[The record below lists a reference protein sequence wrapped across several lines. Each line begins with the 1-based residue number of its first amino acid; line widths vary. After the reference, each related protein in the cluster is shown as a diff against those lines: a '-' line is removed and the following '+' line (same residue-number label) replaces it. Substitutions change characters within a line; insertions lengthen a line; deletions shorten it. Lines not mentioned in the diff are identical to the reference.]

1 MQLEW
6 IQDDKSNQ
14 DNDIANDISMVLPDA
29 VEHVQSESAEELAKL
44 ATVEGGRL
52 QHASVAQ
59 LHCMLSKIAVTTY
72 MIDDQLSCVSA
83 KSIVIPPALVTSLWA
98 AKIDLHEESAA
109 ISLHLE
115 KIRFQPLA
123 WNKRDDAIPKML
135 DAAMTKL
142 QSAREKIAYMSNKLI
157 PPSWVHAWGDVA
169 DM

>member
-29 VEHVQSESAEELAKL
+29 VLHDEELAKL

-83 KSIVIPPALVTSLWA
+83 KSIVIPPALVTSHRT
-98 AKIDLHEESAA
+98 AKHE
-109 ISLHLE
+109 
-115 KIRFQPLA
+115 
-123 WNKRDDAIPKML
+123 L
-135 DAAMTKL
+135 DAEASAITLYIESNREDDTPTICHAAMAKL
-142 QSAREKIAYMSNKLI
+142 QSAREKVRYMANKLTAII
-157 PPSWVHAWGDVA
+157 PHGCVHE
-169 DM
+169 

>member
-29 VEHVQSESAEELAKL
+29 VLHDEEVAKL

-52 QHASVAQ
+52 QYASLVR
-59 LHCMLSKIAVTTY
+59 LHGMLSNIAEATY
-72 MIDDQLSCVSA
+72 MIDDQLSCIAA

-109 ISLHLE
+109 ISLYLD
-115 KIRFQPLA
+115 KLQLVPMA
-123 WNKRDDAIPKML
+123 WNKRDDVIPKML
-135 DAAMTKL
+135 AAAMTKL
-142 QSAREKIAYMSNKLI
+142 QSARDKIAYMSNKLI

>member
-14 DNDIANDISMVLPDA
+14 DNEIANDISMVLPDA
-29 VEHVQSESAEELAKL
+29 VEHVQSESAEKRAKL

-52 QHASVAQ
+52 QYAGVVQ
-59 LHCMLSKIAVTTY
+59 LHGMLSKIAEATY
-72 MIDDQLSCVSA
+72 MIDDRLSCIAA

-98 AKIDLHEESAA
+98 AKIEMHEESSA
-109 ISLHLE
+109 ITLYLE
-115 KIRFQPLA
+115 KLKFQKLA
-123 WNKRDDAIPKML
+123 WDRREDDIPKML
-135 DAAMTKL
+135 YAARAKL

-169 DM
+169 EM

>member
-52 QHASVAQ
+52 HASVAQ

-109 ISLHLE
+109 ISLYLE

-123 WNKRDDAIPKML
+123 WNIREDTIPKML

>member
-29 VEHVQSESAEELAKL
+29 VLHDEELAKL

-109 ISLHLE
+109 ISLYLE

-123 WNKRDDAIPKML
+123 WNIR
-135 DAAMTKL
+135 
-142 QSAREKIAYMSNKLI
+142 
-157 PPSWVHAWGDVA
+157 
-169 DM
+169 